1 MIEESWT
8 NANAYIE
15 VHIDMDAVRRL
26 QVGLLEGYAGHW
38 KMLMFDSSRF
48 HWSPSNGHWLGPT
61 SSRSLRA

>member
-26 QVGLLEGYAGHW
+26 QVRGSSKRMSWLLEDANVPIARNFIRIYQMGI
-38 KMLMFDSSRF
+38 S
-48 HWSPSNGHWLGPT
+48 
-61 SSRSLRA
+61 

>member
-26 QVGLLEGYAGHW
+26 QVRGSFKRMSWLLKDAECSY
-38 KMLMFDSSRF
+38 SSKF
-48 HWSPSNGHWLGPT
+48 H
-61 SSRSLRA
+61 